1 MSSSPPPSPFADLS
15 GNTSIIE
22 QAFGK
27 SCNLY
32 SDVLDCSKDASKAI
46 LRKAYYRAAL
56 AHHPDRHQSESDAES
71 LESHKQKFQAI
82 SLTYQILGNDEL
94 RAEYDK
100 TGVIPGR
107 DHDEDIDSKD
117 YSAWKD
123 YFSSIFGSVT
133 TSKIDAFASK
143 YKCSEEE
150 RRDVLKFFVSR
161 KGNLVKV
168 LECVMLSE
176 PRDVKRWVE
185 DFLEP
190 AFLSGELDASKLRTP
205 MEKSLKQC
213 LKLAEK
219 ENQEEDELKES
230 DDDESDDDD
239 SDDETETDEEEVKR
253 PTPIK
258 KAKASPKKGHKTQ
271 AKAKSSSH
279 KKNSVGDMDSLVA
292 AIRNKK
298 QQTGGDVFAD
308 LAMRYGGKLD
318 EDPLSDEAFAKAQSK
333 VNKKA
338 RRK

>member
-1 MSSSPPPSPFADLS
+1 MSSSPPPSPSADLS

-22 QAFGK
+22 QAFGIN
-27 SCNLY
+27 CNLY
-32 SDVLDCSKDASKAI
+32 SDVLDCAKDASKAV
-46 LRKAYYRAAL
+46 LRKSYYRAAL
-56 AHHPDRHQSESDAES
+56 AHHPDRHQSESDDES

-82 SLTYQILGNDEL
+82 SLTYQILCNDEL
-94 RAEYDK
+94 RAEYNE

-123 YFSSIFGSVT
+123 YFSNIFGSVT

-190 AFLSGELDASKLRTP
+190 AFSSGELDASNLRTP
-205 MEKSLKQC
+205 MDKSLKQC
-213 LKLAEK
+213 LKMAEK
-219 ENQEEDELKES
+219 ENQEEDEANKLDE
-230 DDDESDDDD
+230 ESDDDD
-239 SDDETETDEEEVKR
+239 GDDETETDEDDVKR
-253 PTPIK
+253 PTPTK

-271 AKAKSSSH
+271 AKSSSR

-318 EDPLSDEAFAKAQSK
+318 EDPLSDEAFAKAQTK
-333 VNKKA
+333 INKKPW
-338 RRK
+338 RK